1 MKTRTILK
9 YMAVAGMAVIIAT
22 ASGCK
27 KYSKTP
33 PEGSSTNGI
42 TRLVCDATF
51 ENIMQQEIEVF
62 EYIYPHADVL
72 PYYIDEKACIDS
84 LLELKANAGVTTR
97 PLSDKEI
104 SYLKS
109 KKKRVY
115 QKCVA
120 IDAVALIVNNDNP
133 VDRIDLKDLKDIM
146 TGKIQDW
153 DMMGPGLKKLGK
165 IDIVFEH
172 EGSSTVNFMRDSLMN
187 GAPFG
192 DNVFAQGSSQAVYDA
207 VRERKNAIGVLGV
220 SWLSSDLD
228 GSPAGSTEELAKASE
243 KSDTT
248 VLDFAPDIKVLKVQ
262 QPGTPSYW
270 KPYQQYIYEG
280 KYPLLR
286 SIYMITTSVPGAPAH
301 GFYSFVTGVQGQ
313 KLMLMTGI
321 LPSHIHAHM
330 VKVE

>member
-1 MKTRTILK
+1 
-9 YMAVAGMAVIIAT
+9 MAVAGMAVLLAT

-51 ENIMQQEIEVF
+51 ENIMQQEIQVF

-72 PYYIDEKACIDS
+72 PYYLDEKACIDS

-104 SYLKS
+104 SYLNS

-153 DMMGPGLKKLGK
+153 DQMGPGLKKLGK

-207 VRERKNAIGVLGV
+207 VKERKNAIGVLGV
-220 SWLSSDLD
+220 SWLSADLD
-228 GSPAGSTEELAKASE
+228 GTPAGSTEELAKASE

>member
-1 MKTRTILK
+1 
-9 YMAVAGMAVIIAT
+9 MAVIIAT

-228 GSPAGSTEELAKASE
+228 GSPAGSTEERAKASE

-270 KPYQQYIYEG
+270 KPHQQYIYEG

>member
-1 MKTRTILK
+1 MKPTIALK
-9 YMAVAGMAVIIAT
+9 SIAIAVIATIAAAT
-22 ASGCK
+22 PGCK

-33 PEGSSTNGI
+33 AEGSSTNGI

-72 PYYIDEKACIDS
+72 PYYLDEKACIDS
-84 LLELKANAGVTTR
+84 LLELKANAAVTTR
-97 PLSDKEI
+97 PLSEKEI
-104 SYLKS
+104 SYLNS
-109 KKKRVY
+109 KRKKVY

-133 VDRIDLKDLKDIM
+133 IDRIDLKDLNDIM

-153 DMMGPGLKKLGK
+153 DQMGPGLKKLGK

-172 EGSSTVNFMRDSLMN
+172 EGASTVNFMRDSLLN
-187 GAPFG
+187 GQSFG
-192 DNVFAQGSSQAVYDA
+192 DNVYAQGSSQAVYNA
-207 VRERKNAIGVLGV
+207 VKERKNAIGVLGV
-220 SWLSSDLD
+220 SWLSADLD
-228 GSPAGSTEELAKASE
+228 GTPAGSTEELAKASE
-243 KSDTT
+243 RSDTT
-248 VLDFAPDIKVLKVQ
+248 VLDFNPDIKVLKVQ

-270 KPYQQYIYEG
+270 KPYQQYIFEG

-286 SIYMITTSVPGAPAH
+286 SVYMITTSVPGAPAH

-321 LPSHIHAHM
+321 LPSHMHARM